1 MKKLL
6 LSILLFIPVMLF
18 AQPNKFELH
27 GDVTSISKQVKEI
40 SLVCNDPRIRES
52 SKAENGFF
60 NFEGSIEEPV
70 EATLVFF
77 MEKSFQKVRLYLEP
91 GASIKVKSGMQ
102 NGTGFEI
109 SGSQTQSDY
118 EELQSRLK
126 PFKDQLDTLK
136 SASEKLSD
144 TGQTS
149 SASVNDFEKKEK
161 EIKVKEDQVY
171 LNFIKTHPESFISLI
186 ALEKYVG
193 SSPEY
198 AKVKPLF
205 DLLSAQVK
213 QTKSAKSFADFLEVR
228 KQTSVG
234 QQAPDFSQ
242 PSIEGKTVKLSDYR
256 GHYVL
261 IDFWAS
267 WCGPCRKENP
277 NVVKVYDAFHPK
289 GLEIIGV
296 SLDIKMMENLW
307 RKAIE
312 DDGLSW
318 IQVSDLKG
326 AENEPALLYGIKT
339 IPQNVLVDPEGKIV
353 GRNLWGEDLQNK
365 LNEIF

>member
-6 LSILLFIPVMLF
+6 LNILLFIPVVLF
-18 AQPNKFELH
+18 AQPKKFELH
-27 GDVTSISKQVKEI
+27 GDVTSISKQVKEV
-40 SLVCNDPRIRES
+40 SLVCNDPKIRES

-77 MEKSFQKVRLYLEP
+77 LEKSFQKARLYLEP
-91 GASIKVKSGMQ
+91 GASIKVKSKMQ
-102 NGTGFEI
+102 NGIGFEI
-109 SGSQTQSDY
+109 SGSQTQSDN
-118 EELQSRLK
+118 EELQSSLK
-126 PFKDQLDTLK
+126 LFKNQLDSLK
-136 SASEKLSD
+136 SKSEELPEAVRNSTVK
-144 TGQTS
+144 
-149 SASVNDFEKKEK
+149 DFEKKEK
-161 EIKVKEDQVY
+161 EIKIKEDQVY

-193 SSPEY
+193 SSPGY
-198 AKVKPLF
+198 AEVKPLF
-205 DLLSAQVK
+205 DRLSLQVK

-228 KQTSVG
+228 KQTAVG

-242 PSIEGKTVKLSDYR
+242 PSSDGKTVKLSDYR
-256 GHYVL
+256 GKYVL

-267 WCGPCRKENP
+267 WCGPCRKKNP

-339 IPQNVLVDPEGKIV
+339 IPQNVLIDPEGKIIA
-353 GRNLWGEDLQNK
+353 RNLWGEDLQNK
-365 LNEIF
+365 LTEIF